1 MSEIF
6 DVRGSL
12 GLCRLHTGVRDE
24 TETSSVW
31 TDARRLRDVWCV
43 KCTFEKVK
51 ISS

>member
-1 MSEIF
+1 MSA
-6 DVRGSL
+6 
-12 GLCRLHTGVRDE
+12 GLWVFADCTQVRDE